1 MKKTL
6 RGSLT
11 YANVVSTLC
20 LFLLLGGGAAFAAS
34 HLGKNSVGA
43 KQLKKNA
50 VTTPKIRKNAVTT
63 AKIGKE
69 AVTGAKIKLSSLGT
83 VPAATNATNAA
94 HANAADAATNAG
106 NLAAPEAIHVVGASG
121 EPLFENGFEDLGP
134 PVAPLGFYEDRQ
146 CVVHFDGD
154 TRGEGGV
161 AAFTLP
167 AAYRPAADE
176 LSGIGVGGPIA
187 GSVEIQANGEVKPFS
202 AGSGSKVFG
211 FTGISFRAATC

>member
-121 EPLFENGFEDLGP
+121 EPLLKTASKISAPQSHPSASTRTASASSISTATPEAKVEWRRLRCRP
-134 PVAPLGFYEDRQ
+134 PIVRPL
-146 CVVHFDGD
+146 
-154 TRGEGGV
+154 TSSRG
-161 AAFTLP
+161 
-167 AAYRPAADE
+167 
-176 LSGIGVGGPIA
+176 
-187 GSVEIQANGEVKPFS
+187 S
-202 AGSGSKVFG
+202 A
-211 FTGISFRAATC
+211 